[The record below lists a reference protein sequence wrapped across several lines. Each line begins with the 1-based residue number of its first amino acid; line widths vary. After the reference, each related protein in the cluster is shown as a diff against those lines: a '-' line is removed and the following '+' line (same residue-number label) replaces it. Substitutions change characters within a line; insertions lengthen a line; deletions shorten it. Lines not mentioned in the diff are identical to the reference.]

1 MGTNALWLSG
11 QLRVEAMPADS
22 GEGNDKYRRDVF
34 RARREDGSTFLI
46 ERTDIIMDE
55 EQAMIDEL
63 ADIVFSSKNPA
74 RHARYG
80 YLMKQLL
87 SRGVP
92 YARWLMK
99 RKPRQQAMDVF
110 DAG

>member
-11 QLRVEAMPADS
+11 QSRVLAMPADK
-22 GEGNDKYRRDVF
+22 GEGHDKYRRDVF
-34 RARREDGSTFLI
+34 RASREDGSTILI
-46 ERTDIIMDE
+46 DRTDIILDE

-63 ADIVFSSKNPA
+63 ADIVFSLKNPA

-99 RKPRQQAMDVF
+99 RKPRQESMNVF